1 MIPFRDTLDVEGPVK
16 ATVGVILAYLVLAVA
31 GQVPHLNFW
40 QILVALAGL
49 WIFGAYVER
58 RLGSLVFLAIYILL
72 AGSTGFLVASIDG
85 QEGIFAVSIFLPVL
99 ALAGLHLALAPRS
112 RILCLLPIPFAMSFF
127 EVPTIAMAVGWVGL
141 EMLLTAA

>member
-1 MIPFRDTLDVEGPVK
+1 MIPFRDTLDLEGPVK
-16 ATVGVILAYLVLAVA
+16 ATVGIILAYLVLAAA

-58 RLGSLVFLAIYILL
+58 RLGSLAFLAIYILL

-85 QEGIFAVSIFLPVL
+85 QEGAFAVSIFLPVL

>member
-16 ATVGVILAYLVLAVA
+16 ATVGVIFAYLVLAVA

-58 RLGSLVFLAIYILL
+58 RLGSLAFLAIYILL

-85 QEGIFAVSIFLPVL
+85 QEGTFAVSIFLPV
-99 ALAGLHLALAPRS
+99 
-112 RILCLLPIPFAMSFF
+112 
-127 EVPTIAMAVGWVGL
+127 
-141 EMLLTAA
+141 

>member
-16 ATVGVILAYLVLAVA
+16 ATIGVILAYLVLAVA

-58 RLGSLVFLAIYILL
+58 RLGSLAFLAIYILL

-85 QEGIFAVSIFLPVL
+85 QEGAFAVSIFLPVL

>member
-1 MIPFRDTLDVEGPVK
+1 LIPFRDTLDAEGPVK
-16 ATVGVILAYLVLAVA
+16 ATIGVILAYLVLAVA

-49 WIFGAYVER
+49 WIFGAYLER
-58 RLGSLVFLAIYILL
+58 RLGSLAFLAIYILL

-85 QEGIFAVSIFLPVL
+85 QEGAFAVSIFLPVL

>member
-1 MIPFRDTLDVEGPVK
+1 MIPFRDTLDAEGPVK
-16 ATVGVILAYLVLAVA
+16 ATIGVILAYLVLAVA

-49 WIFGAYVER
+49 WIFGAYLER
-58 RLGSLVFLAIYILL
+58 RLGSLAFLAIYILL

-85 QEGIFAVSIFLPVL
+85 QEGAFAVSIFLPVL